1 MTSSAA
7 EDPELAKNLGSRPG
21 KKPAI
26 QIFRFLLY
34 QPGVRRHLLPAD
46 RRNLEVQTHQLTTK
60 KVKKTPHLKV
70 QFGMNMDAFR
80 LPVALFRLNRN
91 VLMSFSDSQWYPLD
105 FRLWVKDILILLD
118 ENLLFQIKSTCV
130 FM

>member
-26 QIFRFLLY
+26 PIFPFLLY

-80 LPVALFRLNRN
+80 LPVALFRLNIN
-91 VLMSFSDSQWYPLD
+91 VLSDSQWYPLD
-105 FRLWVKDILILLD
+105 FRLWVKDILILLH
-118 ENLLFQIKSTCV
+118 ENSLFQIKSNCV